1 MSVYT
6 ELLPVRNNGHGGRMQ
21 SRMIHMIMITTIV
34 LTQNTGRHPWS
45 TLRGYL
51 YMEAVN
57 IDLSEGV
64 QRLSLS
70 YAASLSRANTKH
82 NSTKAIARNDRRK
95 SHLSPWNWHTLQ

>member
-1 MSVYT
+1 MSVNV

-34 LTQNTGRHPWS
+34 LRQNTGRHPWS

-64 QRLSLS
+64 QRLSL
-70 YAASLSRANTKH
+70 YLMPHLCHARTQ
-82 NSTKAIARNDRRK
+82 STIQPR
-95 SHLSPWNWHTLQ
+95 Q